1 MGGVQTSSGNTTQE
15 NAIVQKMNSILGT
28 SHYSMSGDRDPSKGS
43 SDCSSTV
50 IKNSIGVNPGGSTPE
65 ILDSPNGIVVDKYSS
80 GDPLQQTSSGP
91 NLDKLKPS
99 DLLLYSI
106 PTLGFSSGRKNR
118 FGHVKMYMGQGK
130 RVGH

>member
-28 SHYSMSGDRDPSKGS
+28 SHYSMSGD
-43 SDCSSTV
+43 DCSSTV
-50 IKNSIGVNPGGSTPE
+50 IKNSIVANPGGSTPE

-91 NLDKLKPS
+91 NLDKLKPG

-106 PTLGFSSGRKNR
+106 PTSGFSSGRKNR
-118 FGHVKMYMGQGK
+118 FSHVKMYMGQGK